1 MTSEYVERLMEYIP
15 KLTESL
21 NETSIM
27 LGFASIAA
35 ILLGLPLGTVVYLTS
50 KDKPLDKT
58 TKSIAICPICGKE
71 FKTYERKIYCSDEC
85 KYKSKNYPSIEEVN
99 E

>member
-50 KDKPLDKT
+50 KDKPLDKNSGT
-58 TKSIAICPICGKE
+58 RLI
-71 FKTYERKIYCSDEC
+71 
-85 KYKSKNYPSIEEVN
+85 N
-99 E
+99 